1 MNKQEYKF
9 LEWGYKTAIILSIIG
24 LIASSSYLF
33 FFLYKSNTD
42 SIKLE
47 TMVGFSA
54 ERRMV
59 LLSTAIFVAMS
70 FGFLGFALFLIQ
82 AKGEIEGSL
91 DYKNVKVNIARMS
104 PGVFVI
110 LCATIIIIFSV
121 TFRVEYKQSF
131 NGNGPSTTSGTQQI
145 DTSKGI
151 IPDEFPE
158 PEFNFK
164 KDTIKKD
171 SVNIKK

>member
-1 MNKQEYKF
+1 MNKPNYKF
-9 LEWGYKTAIILSIIG
+9 LELGYKTAIVLSILG

-33 FFLYKSNTD
+33 FFLYKSNPEL
-42 SIKLE
+42 IKIE

-91 DYKNVKVNIARMS
+91 DYNNVKVNIARMS
-104 PGVFVI
+104 PGIFVI
-110 LCATIIIIFSV
+110 LCSTVIIIWCA
-121 TFRVEYKQSF
+121 TFRINYTYKMDNNKKSENTSSEYNVDNSLPDPPEDTPQNDSINKQ
-131 NGNGPSTTSGTQQI
+131 N
-145 DTSKGI
+145 D
-151 IPDEFPE
+151 
-158 PEFNFK
+158 
-164 KDTIKKD
+164 
-171 SVNIKK
+171 

>member
-1 MNKQEYKF
+1 MNDQEYKF
-9 LEWGYKTAIILSIIG
+9 LAWGYKAAITLSILGI
-24 LIASSSYLF
+24 LASSSYLF
-33 FFLYKSNTD
+33 YFLSKSHPELINV
-42 SIKLE
+42 E

-82 AKGEIEGSL
+82 AKGEVEGSL

-110 LCATIIIIFSV
+110 LCSTIIIIYSV
-121 TFRVEYKQSF
+121 TFRIEYTQTPVKG
-131 NGNGPSTTSGTQQI
+131 GNSVSYE
-145 DTSKGI
+145 S
-151 IPDEFPE
+151 
-158 PEFNFK
+158 
-164 KDTIKKD
+164 KD
-171 SVNIKK
+171 SSKYMLPDPLPDPDVSPTVETKQN